1 MARRK
6 QSNRPRT
13 ASGRLSRS
21 KAAQSAAEQET
32 MAVALA
38 QPHRARLPK
47 GLRRSQLAESELG
60 RLLLSNAITAPEF
73 TAGQNYRQLVAAYRR
88 AISAPRGVESAL
100 GRLGGGDAFA
110 DCRVATEGGEARR
123 RRLDRQYA
131 AARAVLQAL
140 PDGQQ
145 VASVV
150 GRVVVHDVEAD
161 ADVAALR
168 TGLSALAKLWKLA
181 AAEPTA
187 AATGTRPARPR
198 VGRATYDA
206 DSDSRLF
213 DDDGS

>member
-21 KAAQSAAEQET
+21 KAAQNAAEQEA
-32 MAVALA
+32 MAVALT

-60 RLLLSNAITAPEF
+60 RLRLSDAITQSEF
-73 TAGQNYRQLVAAYRR
+73 AAGQNYRQLVAAYRR

-100 GRLGGGDAFA
+100 GRLGGDGFA
-110 DCRVATEGGEARR
+110 DCRVATESEEARR
-123 RRLDRQYA
+123 SRLDRQYA
-131 AARAVLQAL
+131 AARAALHAL
-140 PDGQQ
+140 PDGQRI
-145 VASVV
+145 ASIL
-150 GRVVVHDVEAD
+150 GRVVVHDVEAGTD
-161 ADVAALR
+161 IAALR
-168 TGLSALAKLWKLA
+168 AGLSMLATLWKLA
-181 AAEPTA
+181 GPENVAGCA
-187 AATGTRPARPR
+187 GTRPARLR
-198 VGRATYDA
+198 GWRTATDA